1 MVFCG
6 LISHRVTKKE
16 AVIVLTGEYQHNI
29 DAKGRMIMPAKLREE
44 LGDTFVITKGLD
56 GCLFVLPNS
65 EWDKLDRELCDK
77 PISTSRK
84 IKRFFYASKTD
95 CEIDGNGRILLP
107 APLREFA
114 KIEKE
119 VVVVGVS
126 TRVEIWSKE
135 KWDEEN
141 AAFVDN
147 SDEVAL
153 QMEELGI

>member
-1 MVFCG
+1 M
-6 LISHRVTKKE
+6 LI
-16 AVIVLTGEYQHNI
+16 GEYQHNI
-29 DAKGRMIMPAKLREE
+29 DAKGRMIMPAKLREQ
-44 LGDTFVITKGLD
+44 LGDTFVMTKGLD
-56 GCLFVLPNS
+56 GCLFVLPTP
-65 EWDKLDRELCDK
+65 EWVKLDNELRDK

-95 CEIDGNGRILLP
+95 CEIDNNGRILIP
-107 APLREFA
+107 GPLREFA
-114 KIEKE
+114 QIEKE

-135 KWDEEN
+135 KWNEQN
-141 AAFVDN
+141 AEFVDN

>member
-6 LISHRVTKKE
+6 CNSQKSVE
-16 AVIVLTGEYQHNI
+16 VNVVLTGEYQHNI
-29 DAKGRMIMPAKLREE
+29 DAKGRMIVPVKLREE

-56 GCLFVLPNS
+56 GCLFALPMS
-65 EWDKLDRELCDK
+65 EWEKLDAELRDK

-95 CEIDGNGRILLP
+95 CEIDGNGRILIP
-107 APLREFA
+107 QPLREFA
-114 KIEKE
+114 QIEKE

-135 KWDEEN
+135 NWDREN
-141 AAFVDN
+141 AMFVDN
-147 SDEVAL
+147 SDDVAL

>member
-1 MVFCG
+1 MVF
-6 LISHRVTKKE
+6 IPKNEMVE
-16 AVIVLTGEYQHNI
+16 VNAVLTGEYQHNI
-29 DAKGRMIMPAKLREE
+29 DAKGRMIVPVKLREE

-56 GCLFVLPNS
+56 GCLFALPMP
-65 EWDKLDRELCDK
+65 EWEKLDNELRDK

-95 CEIDGNGRILLP
+95 CEIDGNGRILIP
-107 APLREFA
+107 QPLREFA
-114 KIEKE
+114 QIEKE

-135 KWDEEN
+135 NWDKEN
-141 AAFVDN
+141 AMFVDN

>member
-1 MVFCG
+1 M
-6 LISHRVTKKE
+6 
-16 AVIVLTGEYQHNI
+16 LTGEYQHNI
-29 DAKGRMIMPAKLREE
+29 DAKGRLIMPVKLREE
-44 LGDTFVITKGLD
+44 LGESFVVTKGLD
-56 GCLFVLPNS
+56 GCLFALPNS
-65 EWDKLDRELCDK
+65 EWEKLDNELRDK

-95 CEIDGNGRILLP
+95 CEIDGNGRILIP
-107 APLREFA
+107 QPLREFA
-114 KIEKE
+114 NIEKE

-135 KWDEEN
+135 NWDKLN
-141 AAFVDN
+141 AAFVED